1 MLISNISE
9 FSNPAKT
16 NQIASPGDPL
26 PSPIVTERKLRLI
39 VPLLE
44 AEQRWR
50 IEDMVKIPLKTT
62 IDEETKTMSEHR
74 RR

>member
-1 MLISNISE
+1 MPLSNISE
-9 FSNPAKT
+9 FSNPAKI
-16 NQIASPGDPL
+16 NQIASLGDPL
-26 PSPIVTERKLRLI
+26 PSSIVMERKLRRI
-39 VPLLE
+39 VPLPE

-62 IDEETKTMSEHR
+62 IDEETTTMSEHR